1 MNIGSFCE
9 VDEIYDSFPVNEIFE
24 SIERNAPDPL
34 KDLDIDKENMSE
46 EQKERV
52 KRMFKKYQDV
62 FAKDDNDLGETS

>member
-1 MNIGSFCE
+1 MNIGSFFE

-24 SIERNAPDPL
+24 SIERNDPDPL

-52 KRMFKKYQDV
+52 KRMFKKYQD

>member
-24 SIERNAPDPL
+24 SIERNDPDPL